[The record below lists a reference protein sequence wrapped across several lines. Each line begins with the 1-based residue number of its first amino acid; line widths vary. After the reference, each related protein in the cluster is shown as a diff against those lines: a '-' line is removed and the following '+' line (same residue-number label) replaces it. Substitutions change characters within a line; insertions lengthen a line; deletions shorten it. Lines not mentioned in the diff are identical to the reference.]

1 MLWLGIGNAEKV
13 QPVSEREKREEKKEG
28 RERERDRDGNI
39 DCAQETRHCNQLLRS
54 SFLGIETSIL
64 EGAEKF
70 RHREHRMVQ
79 IYQVYES
86 STSSVRKE
94 SLSSSQRQAT

>member
-1 MLWLGIGNAEKV
+1 MQRKSSLSQRGRR
-13 QPVSEREKREEKKEG
+13 ERRRRRE
-28 RERERDRDGNI
+28 ERERDRDGNI

-70 RHREHRMVQ
+70 MQIIRHREHRMVQ
-79 IYQVYES
+79 IY
-86 STSSVRKE
+86 
-94 SLSSSQRQAT
+94 